1 VSATSG
7 LARSVQ
13 VRLARH
19 ARAIDADPNLVLA
32 RYGTERFLYRLSASP
47 YAERFVLKGA
57 LLLLVWLGETFRP
70 TRDAD
75 LLGFG
80 DLSGQSLREI
90 LRECCALEVEP
101 DGLVFDPSSVSVVA
115 IRPENVYGGQ
125 RGIMRARLGSARIKV
140 QVDVGIGDAVEPPA
154 EWLDYP
160 SLLDLPRARL
170 RAYRPETVVAEK
182 LHTMVTLGAVNSRM
196 RDFFDV
202 HALATRESFDGA
214 RLVRAVRATFER
226 RRTEIPQDAPLA
238 LTPAF
243 ADFEGKRVQWTS
255 RALSR
260 ATCRMALNGCWICL
274 SQSTASIAAAIRAR
288 VVATPPRRNTG
299 ARNRPPVISLYW
311 TFTAIVGSSHVTH
324 AGARGCKMRRRSANG
339 SWRRSRP

>member
-1 VSATSG
+1 VSAATG

-32 RYGTERFLYRLSASP
+32 RYGIERFLYRLSRSP

-80 DLSGQSLREI
+80 DVSAQSVARMFG
-90 LRECCALEVEP
+90 ECCALEVEP
-101 DGLVFDPSSVSVVA
+101 DGLIFDSDSINVDA
-115 IRPENVYGGQ
+115 IRAEDLYGGQ
-125 RGIMRARLGSARIKV
+125 RAVMRARLGSARIKV
-140 QVDVGIGDAVEPPA
+140 QVDIGIGDAVEPPA

-160 SLLDLPRARL
+160 SVLDLPRPRL

-182 LHTMVTLGAVNSRM
+182 LHAMVALGAVNSRM

-202 HALATRESFDGA
+202 HALAARESFDGA
-214 RLVRAVRATFER
+214 RLARAVRATFER
-226 RRTEIPQDAPLA
+226 RLTTIPQDPPLA

-243 ADFEGKRVQWTS
+243 AEVDGKRMQWT
-255 RALSR
+255 AFLSKNR
-260 ATCRMALNGCWICL
+260 I
-274 SQSTASIAAAIRAR
+274 
-288 VVATPPRRNTG
+288 TG
-299 ARNRPPVISLYW
+299 APRDLASTVAEIARFALPVLRAVSGGER
-311 TFTAIVGSSHVTH
+311 FGSQW
-324 AGARGCKMRRRSANG
+324 APGGP
-339 SWRRSRP
+339 WR

>member
-1 VSATSG
+1 VSATTG

-13 VRLARH
+13 VRLGRH
-19 ARAIDADPNLVLA
+19 ARAIDADLNLVLA
-32 RYGTERFLYRLSASP
+32 RYGTERFLYRLSRSP

-80 DLSGQSLREI
+80 DMSGQSVAEMF
-90 LRECCALEVEP
+90 RECCVLEVES
-101 DGLVFDPSSVSVVA
+101 DGLVFDPGSVSVDA
-115 IRPENVYGGQ
+115 IRAEDVYGGQ
-125 RGIMRARLGSARIKV
+125 RAIIRALLGSARIKV

-160 SLLDLPRARL
+160 SLLDLPRPRL

-182 LHTMVTLGAVNSRM
+182 LHTMVALGAINSRM

-202 HALATRESFDGA
+202 HALAARESFDGA

-226 RRTEIPQDAPLA
+226 RRTAIPHDAPLA

-243 ADFEGKRVQWTS
+243 ADVDGKRAQWTAFLAKS
-255 RALSR
+255 R
-260 ATCRMALNGCWICL
+260 
-274 SQSTASIAAAIRAR
+274 IAAAPENLAATIAELANFALPLIRAASR
-288 VVATPPRRNTG
+288 TEEFSGRWTPGGP
-299 ARNRPPVISLYW
+299 
-311 TFTAIVGSSHVTH
+311 
-324 AGARGCKMRRRSANG
+324 
-339 SWRRSRP
+339 WR